1 MFRPLELFIGLR
13 YTRAKRRNHFISF
26 ISMVSMLGIALGV
39 TALITVISVMNGF
52 EGELRARILGMVSH
66 ATVAGVGDGLEN
78 WETALKTAKT
88 QAHVVGAAPYIERE
102 AMLQG
107 GRVSGAILRGVEPTL
122 EREVSEIA
130 DRIVEGS
137 WDALQPGEYG
147 IVLGRE
153 LAIWAG
159 AELGGDVLVYAP
171 QVRATPAGVL
181 PQMRRFKVVG
191 IFEAGMQE
199 YDRGMAIIHVRD
211 AAKLFRMGDKV
222 TGVRLKLDD
231 LFKAK
236 RVSADLADTLGGF
249 YRVRDW
255 THEHSNFFRAIQ
267 TERMVMFII
276 LSLIVTVAA
285 FNLVSSLVMLVTDK
299 QGDIA
304 ILRTLGL
311 SPLSVMGVFVVQ
323 GTIIGLVG
331 IVLGSIGGVL
341 LAENVTNV
349 MRFLESMLGFELM
362 PADMYYI
369 SDLPSD
375 LRWDDVTTIIGMTL
389 VLCLIATLYPA
400 WRAARTHPVE
410 ALRYE

>member
-1 MFRPLELFIGLR
+1 
-13 YTRAKRRNHFISF
+13 
-26 ISMVSMLGIALGV
+26 
-39 TALITVISVMNGF
+39 
-52 EGELRARILGMVSH
+52 
-66 ATVAGVGDGLEN
+66 
-78 WETALKTAKT
+78 
-88 QAHVVGAAPYIERE
+88 
-102 AMLQG
+102 
-107 GRVSGAILRGVEPTL
+107 
-122 EREVSEIA
+122 
-130 DRIVEGS
+130 
-137 WDALQPGEYG
+137 
-147 IVLGRE
+147 
-153 LAIWAG
+153 
-159 AELGGDVLVYAP
+159 
-171 QVRATPAGVL
+171 
-181 PQMRRFKVVG
+181 
-191 IFEAGMQE
+191 
-199 YDRGMAIIHVRD
+199 
-211 AAKLFRMGDKV
+211 
-222 TGVRLKLDD
+222 
-231 LFKAK
+231 
-236 RVSADLADTLGGF
+236 
-249 YRVRDW
+249 
-255 THEHSNFFRAIQ
+255 
-267 TERMVMFII
+267 MFII

-311 SPLSVMGVFVVQ
+311 SPRSVMGVFVVQ

>member
-66 ATVAGVGDGLEN
+66 ATVAGVGDGLAE
-78 WETALKTAKT
+78 WSAAITTAKSVP
-88 QAHVVGAAPYIERE
+88 HVIGAAPYIERE

-107 GRVSGAILRGVEPTL
+107 GRVSGAILRGVDPTM

-130 DRIVEGS
+130 DRVVEGS
-137 WDALQPGEYG
+137 WDALKPGEYG

-153 LAIWAG
+153 LALWAG

-191 IFEAGMQE
+191 LFEAGMQE
-199 YDRGMAIIHVRD
+199 YDRGMAVIHVAD

-231 LFKAK
+231 MFKAK
-236 RVSADLADTLGGF
+236 QVAADLADELGGF

-255 THEHSNFFRAIQ
+255 TREHANFFRAVQ
-267 TERMVMFII
+267 TEKTVMFII
-276 LSLIVTVAA
+276 LSLIVAVAA

-299 QGDIA
+299 QSDIA

-311 SPLSVMGVFVVQ
+311 SPRSVMGVFVVQ

-331 IVLGSIGGVL
+331 IVLGTIGGVL
-341 LAENVTNV
+341 LADNVTNV
-349 MRFLESMLGFELM
+349 MHFLESIFGFELM
-362 PADMYYI
+362 PADIYYI

-375 LRWDDVTTIIGMTL
+375 LRWDDVTTIVGL
-389 VLCLIATLYPA
+389 AFVLCLIATLYPA

>member
-66 ATVAGVGDGLEN
+66 ATVAGVGEGLAE
-78 WETALKTAKT
+78 WQTAVATAKT
-88 QAHVVGAAPYIERE
+88 VPHVIGAAPYIERE

-107 GRVSGAILRGVEPTL
+107 GRVSGAILRGVDPTM

-137 WDALQPGEYG
+137 WDALRPGEYG

-153 LAIWAG
+153 LALWAG

-191 IFEAGMQE
+191 LFEAGMQE
-199 YDRGMAIIHVRD
+199 YDRGMAVIHVAD

-231 LFKAK
+231 MFQA
-236 RVSADLADTLGGF
+236 RQVAADLADELGGF

-255 THEHSNFFRAIQ
+255 TREHANFFRAVQ
-267 TERMVMFII
+267 TEKTVMFII
-276 LSLIVTVAA
+276 LSLIVAVAA

-299 QGDIA
+299 QSDIA

-311 SPLSVMGVFVVQ
+311 SPRSVMGVFVVQ

-331 IVLGSIGGVL
+331 IALGTVGGVL

-349 MRFLESMLGFELM
+349 MRFLESIFGFELM
-362 PADMYYI
+362 PADIYYI

-375 LRWDDVTTIIGMTL
+375 LRWDDVTTIVGL
-389 VLCLIATLYPA
+389 AFVLCLVATLYPA

>member
-66 ATVAGVGDGLEN
+66 ATVAGVGDGLEE
-78 WETALKTAKT
+78 WPMALAAAKTAP
-88 QAHVVGAAPYIERE
+88 HVIGAAPYIERE

-107 GRVSGAILRGVEPTL
+107 GRVSGAILRGVDPVL

-130 DRIVEGS
+130 DRVVEGS
-137 WDALQPGEYG
+137 WDALQPGSYG

-153 LAIWAG
+153 LAVWAG
-159 AELGGDVLVYAP
+159 AELGGDVLVFAP

-199 YDRGMAIIHVRD
+199 YDRGMAIIHVAD
-211 AAKLFRMGDKV
+211 AGKLFRMGDKV

-231 LFKAK
+231 MFKAK
-236 RVSADLADTLGGF
+236 QVAANLADRLGGF

-255 THEHSNFFRAIQ
+255 TSEHSNFFRAIQ
-267 TERMVMFII
+267 TEKAVMFII
-276 LSLIVTVAA
+276 LSLIVAVAA

-299 QGDIA
+299 QSDIA

-311 SPLSVMGVFVVQ
+311 SPRSVMGVFVVQ
-323 GTIIGLVG
+323 GTLIGLIG
-331 IVLGSIGGVL
+331 IALGTLGGVL

-349 MRFLESMLGFELM
+349 MRLVESVFGFELM
-362 PADMYYI
+362 PADIYYI

-375 LRWDDVTTIIGMTL
+375 LRLEDVGMIVGL
-389 VLCLIATLYPA
+389 AMVMCLIATLYPA

>member
-1 MFRPLELFIGLR
+1 MYRPLELFIGLR

-66 ATVAGVGDGLEN
+66 ATVAGVGEGLAD
-78 WETALKTAKT
+78 WEAAIATAKSVP
-88 QAHVVGAAPYIERE
+88 HVIGAAPYIERE
-102 AMLQG
+102 SMLQG
-107 GRVSGAILRGVEPTL
+107 GRVSGAILRGVDPKR

-130 DRIVEGS
+130 DRIVAGS
-137 WDALQPGEYG
+137 WDALKPGEFG

-153 LAIWAG
+153 LALWAG

-199 YDRGMAIIHVRD
+199 YDRGMAVIHVAD
-211 AAKLFRMGDKV
+211 AAKLFRMSDKV
-222 TGVRLKLDD
+222 TGVRLKIDD
-231 LFKAK
+231 MFLAK
-236 RVSADLADTLGGF
+236 KVAVDLSDRLGGF

-255 THEHSNFFRAIQ
+255 TREHANFFRAVQ
-267 TERMVMFII
+267 TEKSVMFII
-276 LSLIVTVAA
+276 LSLIVAVAA

-299 QGDIA
+299 QSDIA

-311 SPLSVMGVFVVQ
+311 SPRSVMGVFVVQ
-323 GTIIGLVG
+323 GTIIGLIG
-331 IVLGSIGGVL
+331 IALGTLGGVL
-341 LAENVTNV
+341 LADNVTNV
-349 MRFLESMLGFELM
+349 MHFLESIFGFELM
-362 PADMYYI
+362 PADIYYI

-375 LRWDDVTTIIGMTL
+375 LRFDDVATIVGLAML
-389 VLCLIATLYPA
+389 MCLLATLYPA